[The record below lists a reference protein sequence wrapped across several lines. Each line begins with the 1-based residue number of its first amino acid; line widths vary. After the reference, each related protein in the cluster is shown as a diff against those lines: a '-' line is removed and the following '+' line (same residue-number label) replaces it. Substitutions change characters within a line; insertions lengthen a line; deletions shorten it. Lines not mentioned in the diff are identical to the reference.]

1 MTTAERVRLARKRRG
16 LTQKALSEAAGLSN
30 AYVGLLER
38 SLDPERPAAAS
49 CIESPG
55 VDALERLAVAL
66 DVPIAWLAFGLEPEP
81 TWDDGVPDTERA
93 TP

>member
-1 MTTAERVRLARKRRG
+1 MTTVERVRLARKKRG
-16 LTQKALSEAAGLSN
+16 LTQKALSGAAGLSN

-38 SLDPERPAAAS
+38 SLDPERPEDAA

-66 DVPIAWLAFGLEPEP
+66 DVPIGWLAFGLEPEP
-81 TWDDGVPDTERA
+81 DWSDAVPDTERA